1 MSEESLNLLTD
12 LIAKAK
18 TAGADAAD
26 AILADGESTSVTYRL
41 GELEQLE
48 HSEGGDIGLRVLV
61 GKKQAI
67 VSS

>member
-1 MSEESLNLLTD
+1 MERLRPAGRRCADLERQNLSLEKRVSEESLNLLTD

-41 GELEQLE
+41 GEL
-48 HSEGGDIGLRVLV
+48 
-61 GKKQAI
+61 
-67 VSS
+67 